1 MYQIHDTFITL
12 LDTMLITLECV
23 ILALQAVAAVQI
35 QLHPPSGIAS
45 PSNNRL
51 SKRSPVELDGDI
63 RKCFTIRSNVNGV
76 NLNLQVDSGMSDII
90 VPLPSSSNN
99 IGLAIQSVSSG
110 EPVTINYKGKE
121 YRGISSKAVV
131 TIPGTAI
138 TDSKLPV
145 LAVKKLSPDL
155 VGINPNFD
163 GVFGIGYP
171 LLSKHH
177 PPISAIDVLYNK
189 DVIPNTEIG
198 IQLCPYGMTSNSFIN
213 IGNTDITEKC
223 GTNGRS
229 VAWVDS
235 PSDGYFSVNIK
246 SILINGEQVDLPAEF
261 QKRIL
266 ENGYALYSRVETC
279 FTYMQFPE
287 RVVATLID
295 VILDSGAII
304 FKKKKLSD
312 KLNKEMVKRKLRKN
326 RSIFKSNYNIDWSKL
341 PSFTIVMFAQT
352 PVTDDN
358 HDSVVKIT
366 LGSKDYIQRVDSK
379 NFRFTV
385 TAGSSDYAV
394 LGISFMTR
402 LAVTLDRAHK
412 RIGFAPGCG
421 CEAVT
426 DGYPTISNNDQVL
439 WSPSQ
444 LPEQPSTSSSSG
456 RSGLRRSFSRFG
468 STLRG
473 TKRSKANYEKLED

>member
-1 MYQIHDTFITL
+1 MHQTQTILITL
-12 LDTMLITLECV
+12 LDTMLITLEC
-23 ILALQAVAAVQI
+23 ILFALQAVAAVR
-35 QLHPPSGIAS
+35 LALESPFESAS
-45 PSNNRL
+45 QSNNRL
-51 SKRSPVELDGDI
+51 SKRSPVVLGGGD
-63 RKCFTIRSNVNGV
+63 RKCYRMKSNVNGI
-76 NLNLQVDSGMSDII
+76 NLNLRVESAFSDII

-110 EPVTINYKGKE
+110 DPVTIKYKGDE
-121 YRGISSKAVV
+121 YKGISSKAVV
-131 TIPGTAI
+131 TIPGTRI

-145 LAVKKLSPDL
+145 IAVKKQSPDL
-155 VGINPNFD
+155 IGISPNLD
-163 GVFGIGYP
+163 GVFGIGYSS
-171 LLSKHH
+171 LSKHH
-177 PPISAIDVLYNK
+177 PPATAMDILYNGNT
-189 DVIPNTEIG
+189 IPNNEVG
-198 IQLCPYGMTSNSFIN
+198 LQLCPYDMISNSFIN
-213 IGNTDITEKC
+213 IGNTDITAKC

-266 ENGYALYSRVETC
+266 KNGYALYSRVETC
-279 FTYMQFPE
+279 FTFMQFPE

-295 VILDSGAII
+295 VIVGSNAII

-326 RSIFKSNYNIDWSKL
+326 RPIFKSNYNIDWSKL
-341 PSFTIVMFAQT
+341 PTVSIVMFSQN
-352 PVTDDN
+352 PVTDEN
-358 HDSVVKIT
+358 RNSVVTIK
-366 LGSKDYIQRVDSK
+366 LGPKDYIQIIDSK
-379 NFRFTV
+379 HVRFTV
-385 TAGSSDYAV
+385 KVGSSDHAI

-402 LAVTLDRAHK
+402 LLLTFDRAHK

-421 CEAVT
+421 CETAT
-426 DGYPTISNNDQVL
+426 DGYPIISNSDQVL

-456 RSGLRRSFSRFG
+456 RSGLRRSLLRLG
-468 STLRG
+468 STLRDNIRRG
-473 TKRSKANYEKLED
+473 NDDPDYL